1 MFAFKNKYFFII
13 KNTKD
18 INLDNIKFSD
28 KFNIIYR
35 NQNIPENINKISI
48 FRKNCKKKKIDFY
61 VSNNTKLAKIVK
73 ADGIYVSS
81 YNKDLRIGYLKKL
94 NFKIIGSAHNIKEIQ
109 TKAKQ
114 GCSDI
119 IFSRLFKT
127 SYANK
132 KGFMGIIRFNLFKLS
147 RRENL
152 IPLGGIRLTNLNKLN
167 IVRCSSIALSSE
179 VKKKSAK
186 ILNYLF

>member
-1 MFAFKNKYFFII
+1 MFILKNKYFFII

-18 INLDNIKFSD
+18 INLDNIKYSD
-28 KFNIIYR
+28 KFSIIYR
-35 NQNIPENINKISI
+35 NQNISENINKISI

-73 ADGIYVSS
+73 ADGIYISS
-81 YNKDLRIGYLKKL
+81 YNKNLRIGQLKKL
-94 NFKIIGSAHNIKEIQ
+94 NFKIIGSAHNIKEIKI
-109 TKAKQ
+109 KATQ

-119 IFSRLFKT
+119 VFSRLFKT

-132 KGFMGIIRFNLFKLS
+132 KDFMGIVKFNLFKLS

-152 IPLGGIRLTNLNKLN
+152 IPLGGIRLSNLNKLN
-167 IVRCSSIALSSE
+167 IVKCNSIALSSE
-179 VKKKSAK
+179 IKKNSAK